1 MPLNDQEMMEA
12 NSFLQRLQGQTVKVE
27 IASRINTGFKQSF
40 AVKLEKSGGDYKL
53 TSESGEVS
61 TLINLSEAE
70 SLSSGHNAV
79 TLLYGDNLITV
90 LHERI
95 R

>member
-1 MPLNDQEMMEA
+1 MSLNNQEQLEA
-12 NSFLQRLQGQTVKVE
+12 NGFLQRLQGQTVKLE
-27 IASRINTGFKQSF
+27 LASRINTGFKQSF
-40 AVKLEKSGGDYKL
+40 TLKLEKSADLYKL
-53 TSESGEVS
+53 SSESGEVS
-61 TLINLSEAE
+61 AVIDLNQAE
-70 SLSSGHNAV
+70 SLSSGPNMV